1 MKKNQLSEI
10 KAKLV
15 SPETSEK
22 LKVLPKWIKKDV
34 LIAAFWNALFKNPQ
48 LQQCTPESLLNA
60 LLKCAEW
67 GLLPGGDN
75 VYLIPRRNNR
85 KQGHPIECNAQ
96 IGYQGLIELIY
107 RVTGAEVEA
116 HVVYE
121 NDEFDYQL
129 GTNAYVHH
137 KPAPKNPGK
146 PYLAYAVWRKDDR
159 ESFDIIRMEEIE
171 KRRKMSLSYQK
182 AEKFGTKDSCW
193 HLWPEAMMRKSAI
206 LKMLKMKPKT
216 PELELAISEEEEDF
230 GLPNIEEEPKE
241 EMTFQGKII
250 DVKAEEGKEKKEEK
264 PKQIG
269 DQAPEPQRELSFED
283 MIAEKGLDK
292 ERVEKYIETVAKT
305 LHCSVDYVKKKA
317 VNKMDGFEK
326 KFKEWEAK
334 NKPATPSPRPKR
346 SKPELKSKT
355 QEKKAQPP
363 AQWLV
368 ELEEQLS
375 NYDRELVNEV
385 LKEKGYNSIYDIAD
399 EAEATEIYL
408 MIDTKAKE
416 LEELF

>member
-1 MKKNQLSEI
+1 MKKNQLEVI

-15 SPETSEK
+15 SPETNEK

-75 VYLIPRRNNR
+75 VYLIPRHNNKKPGR
-85 KQGHPIECNAQ
+85 PLECNAQ
-96 IGYQGLIELIY
+96 RGYQGLIELIY

-121 NDEFDYQL
+121 NDKFDYQL
-129 GTNAYVHH
+129 GTDAYVHH

-146 PYLAYAVWRKDDR
+146 PYLAYAVWRKDDK

-182 AEKFGTKDSCW
+182 AEKFGTKDSPW

-230 GLPNIEEEPKE
+230 GLPNIEEEPKKE
-241 EMTFQGKII
+241 EVTFQGKVI
-250 DVKAEEGKEKKEEK
+250 DVEAKEGKEKKEEK
-264 PKQIG
+264 PKLEN
-269 DQAPEPQRELSFED
+269 QAPKPERELTFED
-283 MIAEKGLDK
+283 IIAEKGLDK
-292 ERVEKYIETVAKT
+292 EKVEEYDKVIANHVN
-305 LHCSVDYVKKKA
+305 CSVEYVKKKSME
-317 VNKMDGFEK
+317 NMDRFEV
-326 KFKEWEAK
+326 KFKQWEAK
-334 NKPATPSPRPKR
+334 NKPATPSPKPKKT
-346 SKPELKSKT
+346 KP
-355 QEKKAQPP
+355 EKKAQP

>member
-1 MKKNQLSEI
+1 MKKNQLEVI

-75 VYLIPRRNNR
+75 VYLIPRHNNKKPGR
-85 KQGHPIECNAQ
+85 PLECNAQ
-96 IGYQGLIELIY
+96 RGYQGLIELIY
-107 RVTGAEVEA
+107 RVTGANVEA

-121 NDEFDYQL
+121 KDEFDYQF
-129 GTNAYVHH
+129 GTEGYLHH
-137 KPAPKNPGK
+137 KPAFKNRGK
-146 PYLAYAVWRKDDR
+146 PVCAYALWKKDGVVD
-159 ESFDIIRMEEIE
+159 FDIISMEEIE

-241 EMTFQGKII
+241 EMTFQGKVI
-250 DVKAEEGKEKKEEK
+250 DVEAKEGKEKKEEK
-264 PKQIG
+264 PKLEN
-269 DQAPEPQRELSFED
+269 QAPKPERELTFED
-283 MIAEKGLDK
+283 IIAEKGLDK
-292 ERVEKYIETVAKT
+292 QKVEEYVKVIANHVN
-305 LHCSVDYVKKKA
+305 CSVEYVKKKSME
-317 VNKMDGFEK
+317 NMDRFEV
-326 KFKEWEAK
+326 KFKQWEAK
-334 NKPATPSPRPKR
+334 NKPATPTPKPKKA
-346 SKPELKSKT
+346 KP
-355 QEKKAQPP
+355 EKKAQLP
-363 AQWLV
+363 QWLV

-375 NYDRELVNEV
+375 NYDPELVNEV
-385 LKEKGYNSIYDIAD
+385 LKEKGYNSIYDIPN
-399 EAEATEIYL
+399 EETATEIYL
-408 MIDTKAKE
+408 TIDTKAKE

>member
-1 MKKNQLSEI
+1 MKKNQLEVI

-15 SPETSEK
+15 SPETEEK
-22 LKVLPKWIKKDV
+22 LKVLPKGMKKNV
-34 LIAAFWNALFKNPQ
+34 LLAAFWNAVLKNPK
-48 LQQCTPESLLNA
+48 LHDCTPESIVSA

-75 VYLIPRRNNR
+75 VYLIPRHNNKKPGR
-85 KQGHPIECNAQ
+85 PLECNAQ
-96 IGYQGLIELIY
+96 KGYQGLIELIY
-107 RVTGAEVEA
+107 RVTGANVEA

-121 NDEFDYQL
+121 NEWNGKEGKFDYQF
-129 GTNAYVHH
+129 GTNGYLHH
-137 KPAPKNPGK
+137 KPAFKNRGK
-146 PYLAYAVWRKDDR
+146 PVCAYALWKKDGVVD
-159 ESFDIIRMEEIE
+159 FDIISMEEIE

-182 AEKFGTKDSCW
+182 AEQSGRKDSSW
-193 HLWPEAMMRKSAI
+193 HLWPESMMRKSAI

-230 GLPNIEEEPKE
+230 GLASVEEEPKKE
-241 EMTFQGKII
+241 EMTFQGKVI
-250 DVKAEEGKEKKEEK
+250 DVEAKEGKEKKEEK
-264 PKQIG
+264 PKLEN
-269 DQAPEPQRELSFED
+269 QAPKPERELTFED
-283 MIAEKGLDK
+283 IIAEKGLDK
-292 ERVEKYIETVAKT
+292 ERVEEYVKVIARHVN
-305 LHCSVDYVKKKA
+305 CSVEYVKKKA
-317 VNKMDGFEK
+317 IK
-326 KFKEWEAK
+326 KIDRFIGNFKEWEAK
-334 NKPATPSPRPKR
+334 NKPATPTPKPKKT
-346 SKPELKSKT
+346 KPEKKT
-355 QEKKAQPP
+355 QP
-363 AQWLV
+363 AQWLI

>member
-1 MKKNQLSEI
+1 MKKNQLEVI

-15 SPETSEK
+15 SPETEEK
-22 LKVLPKWIKKDV
+22 LKVLPKGMKKNV
-34 LIAAFWNALFKNPQ
+34 LLAAFWNAVLKNPQ
-48 LQQCTPESLLNA
+48 LHKCTPESIVGA

-75 VYLIPRRNNR
+75 VYLIPRHNNKKPGR
-85 KQGHPIECNAQ
+85 PLECNAQ
-96 IGYQGLIELIY
+96 KGYQGLIELIY

-121 NDEFDYQL
+121 NDKFDYQL
-129 GTNAYVHH
+129 GTDAYVHH

-171 KRRKMSLSYQK
+171 KRRKMSLAYQK
-182 AEKFGTKDSCW
+182 AEKFGTKDSPW

-230 GLPNIEEEPKE
+230 GLPSVEEEPKE
-241 EMTFQGKII
+241 EVTFQGKII
-250 DVKAEEGKEKKEEK
+250 DVKTEEGKEKKDEK
-264 PKQIG
+264 PKQIE
-269 DQAPEPQRELSFED
+269 DQAPEPQRELTFED
-283 MIAEKGLDK
+283 IIAEKKLDK
-292 ERVEKYIETVAKT
+292 EKVEEYVKVIARHVN
-305 LHCSVDYVKKKA
+305 CSVEYVKKKA
-317 VNKMDGFEK
+317 IK
-326 KFKEWEAK
+326 KIDRFIGNFKEWEAK
-334 NKPATPSPRPKR
+334 NKPTTSPPKPKKA
-346 SKPELKSKT
+346 KPEK
-355 QEKKAQPP
+355 EAQP
-363 AQWLV
+363 AQWLI

-385 LKEKGYNSIYDIAD
+385 LKEKGYNSIYDISD

>member
-1 MKKNQLSEI
+1 MKKNQLEVI

-15 SPETSEK
+15 SPETEEK
-22 LKVLPKWIKKDV
+22 LKVLPKGMKKNV
-34 LIAAFWNALFKNPQ
+34 LLAAFWNAVLKNPQ
-48 LQQCTPESLLNA
+48 LHKCTPESIVGA

-75 VYLIPRRNNR
+75 VYLIPRHNNKKPGR
-85 KQGHPIECNAQ
+85 PLECNAQ
-96 IGYQGLIELIY
+96 RGYQGLIDLVN

-129 GTNAYVHH
+129 GTNAYLHH
-137 KPAPKNPGK
+137 KPALKDRGK
-146 PYLAYAVWRKDDR
+146 AICAYAVWKKDDKVD
-159 ESFDIIRMEEIE
+159 FDIIRMEEIL
-171 KRRKMSLSYQK
+171 KRRNMSQSYQK

-193 HLWPEAMMRKSAI
+193 HVWPESMMRKSAV
-206 LKMLKMKPKT
+206 LKMLKMKRKT
-216 PELELAISEEEEDF
+216 PELDIAISEEEEDII
-230 GLPNIEEEPKE
+230 LPTIEEEPEKE
-241 EMTFQGKII
+241 VTFQGKVI
-250 DVKAEEGKEKKEEK
+250 DVENAEAEKEKKEEK
-264 PKQIG
+264 PKQLK
-269 DQAPEPQRELSFED
+269 DQAHEPEKVISFED
-283 MIAEKGLDK
+283 MIAERKLDK

-305 LHCSVDYVKKKA
+305 LYCSVDYVKKKA

-334 NKPATPSPRPKR
+334 NKPATSTPKPKKT
-346 SKPELKSKT
+346 KPE
-355 QEKKAQPP
+355 KKVQP

-385 LKEKGYNSIYDIAD
+385 LKEKGYQTIYDIAD

>member
-1 MKKNQLSEI
+1 MGKNQLEVI

-22 LKVLPKWIKKDV
+22 LKVLPKGMKKDV
-34 LIAAFWNALFKNPQ
+34 LIAAFWNTLFKNPQ
-48 LQQCTPESLLNA
+48 LQQCTPESLLSA

-96 IGYQGLIELIY
+96 IGYQGLIELVN

-129 GTNAYVHH
+129 GTDAYLHH
-137 KPAPKNPGK
+137 RIALKDRGK
-146 PYLAYAVWRKDDR
+146 AVCAYALWKKNDR
-159 ESFDIIRMEEIE
+159 VDFDIIRMEEIE
-171 KRRKMSLSYQK
+171 KRRKMSLSWRK
-182 AEKFGTKDSCW
+182 AEQSGSKDSPW
-193 HLWPEAMMRKSAI
+193 HLWPESMMRKSAV
-206 LKMLKMKPKT
+206 LKMLKMKRKT
-216 PELELAISEEEEDF
+216 PELDIAISEEEEDII
-230 GLPNIEEEPKE
+230 LPTIEEKPEKE
-241 EMTFQGKII
+241 VTFQGKVI
-250 DVKAEEGKEKKEEK
+250 DVEKNEK
-264 PKQIG
+264 PKQIE
-269 DQAPEPQRELSFED
+269 DQAPEPERVISFD
-283 MIAEKGLDK
+283 DVIAKKKLDK
-292 ERVEKYIETVAKT
+292 ERVEEYIETVAKNVN
-305 LHCSVDYVKKKA
+305 CSVEYVKEKA
-317 VNKMDGFEK
+317 VKKMDRFVE

-334 NKPATPSPRPKR
+334 NKPATPTLNTK
-346 SKPELKSKT
+346 KAKA
-355 QEKKAQPP
+355 EKKVQP

-375 NYDRELVNEV
+375 NYDRKLVNEV
-385 LKEKGYNSIYDIAD
+385 LKEKGYNSIYDIPD

>member
-1 MKKNQLSEI
+1 MKKNQLEVI

-15 SPETSEK
+15 SPETNEK

-121 NDEFDYQL
+121 NDKFDYQL

-182 AEKFGTKDSCW
+182 AEQSGRKDSPW
-193 HLWPEAMMRKSAI
+193 HLWPESMMRKSAI

-230 GLPNIEEEPKE
+230 GLPNIEEEPEKE
-241 EMTFQGKII
+241 VTFQGKVI
-250 DVKAEEGKEKKEEK
+250 DVENADAEKKEKEEK
-264 PKQIG
+264 SKQIE

-283 MIAEKGLDK
+283 IITEMDLNK
-292 ERVEKYIETVAKT
+292 ERVEEYIETVAKGVN
-305 LHCSVDYVKKKA
+305 CSVDYVKEKA
-317 VNKMDGFEK
+317 VKKMDRFVE

-334 NKPATPSPRPKR
+334 NKPATPAPKPKKA
-346 SKPELKSKT
+346 KP
-355 QEKKAQPP
+355 EKKAQP

-385 LKEKGYNSIYDIAD
+385 LKEKGYNSIYDIPN
-399 EAEATEIYL
+399 EETATEVYL
-408 MIDTKAKE
+408 TIDTKAKE

>member
-1 MKKNQLSEI
+1 MKKNQLEVI

-15 SPETSEK
+15 SPETNEK

-121 NDEFDYQL
+121 NDKFDYQL

-182 AEKFGTKDSCW
+182 AEQSGRKDSSW
-193 HLWPEAMMRKSAI
+193 HLWPESMMRKSAI

-216 PELELAISEEEEDF
+216 PELELAISEEEEDI
-230 GLPNIEEEPKE
+230 GLPNIEEEPKKE
-241 EMTFQGKII
+241 EVTFQGKVI
-250 DVKAEEGKEKKEEK
+250 DVEAKEGKEKKEEK
-264 PKQIG
+264 PKLEN
-269 DQAPEPQRELSFED
+269 QAPKPERELSFDD
-283 MIAEKGLDK
+283 MIIERGLDK
-292 ERVEKYIETVAKT
+292 ERAEEYIETVAKT

-317 VNKMDGFEK
+317 INKMDGFEK

-334 NKPATPSPRPKR
+334 NKPATSPPKPKKA
-346 SKPELKSKT
+346 KP
-355 QEKKAQPP
+355 EKKAQPP

-385 LKEKGYNSIYDIAD
+385 LKEKGYNSIYDIPN
-399 EAEATEIYL
+399 EEEATEIYL
-408 MIDTKAKE
+408 TIDTKAKE

>member
-1 MKKNQLSEI
+1 MKKNQLEVI

-121 NDEFDYQL
+121 NDKFDYQL

-171 KRRKMSLSYQK
+171 KRRKMSLAYQK
-182 AEKFGTKDSCW
+182 AEKFGTKDSPW

-230 GLPNIEEEPKE
+230 GLPSVEEEPKE
-241 EMTFQGKII
+241 EMTFPGKVI
-250 DVKAEEGKEKKEEK
+250 DVENTEAKKEKKEEK
-264 PKQIG
+264 PKLEN
-269 DQAPEPQRELSFED
+269 QAHEPQRELSFDD
-283 MIAEKGLDK
+283 MIIERGLDK
-292 ERVEKYIETVAKT
+292 ERVEEYVRKVADNV
-305 LHCSVDYVKKKA
+305 HCSITYVKEKA
-317 VNKMDGFEK
+317 KQKMDNFVK
-326 KFKEWEAK
+326 KFKQWEAK
-334 NKPATPSPRPKR
+334 NKPTTSPPKPKKA
-346 SKPELKSKT
+346 KP
-355 QEKKAQPP
+355 EKKAQP

-385 LKEKGYNSIYDIAD
+385 LKEKGYNSIHDIPS
-399 EAEATEIYL
+399 EEIATEIYFI
-408 MIDTKAKE
+408 IDTRAKE
-416 LEELF
+416 LEKLF

>member
-1 MKKNQLSEI
+1 MKKNQLEVI

-15 SPETSEK
+15 SPETEEK
-22 LKVLPKWIKKDV
+22 LKVLPKGMKKNV
-34 LIAAFWNALFKNPQ
+34 LLAAFWNAVLKNPK
-48 LQQCTPESLLNA
+48 LHQCTPESIVGA

-75 VYLIPRRNNR
+75 VYLIPRHNKKKPGR
-85 KQGHPIECNAQ
+85 PLECNAQ
-96 IGYQGLIELIY
+96 KGYQGLIELIY

-121 NDEFDYQL
+121 NDKFDYQL

-171 KRRKMSLSYQK
+171 KRKKMSLAYQK
-182 AEKFGTKDSCW
+182 AEKFGTKDSPW

-230 GLPNIEEEPKE
+230 GLPSVEEEPETE
-241 EMTFQGKII
+241 EKVFQGKVIKVI
-250 DVKAEEGKEKKEEK
+250 DVEAKEKKEEK
-264 PKQIG
+264 PKQIK
-269 DQAPEPQRELSFED
+269 DQTPAPERELSFDDIITEMD
-283 MIAEKGLDK
+283 LDK
-292 ERVEKYIETVAKT
+292 KRVEEYIETVAKSVN
-305 LHCSVDYVKKKA
+305 CSVDYVKEKA
-317 VNKMDGFEK
+317 FKKMDSFIE
-326 KFKEWEAK
+326 KFKQWEAK
-334 NKPATPSPRPKR
+334 NKPATSPPKPKKA
-346 SKPELKSKT
+346 KP
-355 QEKKAQPP
+355 EKKAQPP
-363 AQWLV
+363 AQWLI

-375 NYDRELVNEV
+375 NYDPELVNEV
-385 LKEKGYNSIYDIAD
+385 LKEKGYKSIHDIPS
-399 EAEATEIYL
+399 EEIATEIYFA
-408 MIDTKAKE
+408 IDAKAKE